1 MAFERTKLLVSF
13 AFLGFFVGAGSYF
26 FFNWFIVN
34 SGIKFPP
41 IAEII
46 FSPWFVSGFTGSLLS
61 ILIVSV
67 YSHLT
72 RRG

>member
-13 AFLGFFVGAGSYF
+13 AFLGFLVGAGSYF
-26 FFNWFIVN
+26 FCNWFIVN

-41 IAEII
+41 LAEII

-67 YSHLT
+67 YSHLA